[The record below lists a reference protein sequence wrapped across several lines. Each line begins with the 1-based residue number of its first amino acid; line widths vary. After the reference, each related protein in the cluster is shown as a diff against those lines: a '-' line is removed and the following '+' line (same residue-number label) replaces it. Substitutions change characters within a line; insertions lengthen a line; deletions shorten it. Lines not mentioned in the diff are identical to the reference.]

1 MTYYFKNFTIGYKY
15 KMSNL
20 QTALGLAQLERIKI
34 LIKKRDRYL
43 NGITIFLKIIV

>member
-1 MTYYFKNFTIGYKY
+1 MTYYFKTLLLDININVQPSSTR
-15 KMSNL
+15 
-20 QTALGLAQLERIKI
+20 LAQLERIKI